1 QDEQTEANIESNTTV
16 RKSTEM
22 PSVCTAASVK
32 IDMVTAA
39 PHILIVAP
47 SGIEIEYVSFS
58 RPSMRHRLM
67 FTGMFAAE
75 LLVKNPVMALSR
87 NTVNTSGYGFWRMAM
102 NTMSGFKTNATKS
115 IQPIKSINR
124 LP

>member
-1 QDEQTEANIESNTTV
+1 
-16 RKSTEM
+16 
-22 PSVCTAASVK
+22 
-32 IDMVTAA
+32 MVTAA
-39 PHILIVAP
+39 PPILIVAP

-58 RPSMRHRLM
+58 RPSLRHRLM

-115 IQPIKSINR
+115 IQPIKSIKDR
-124 LP
+124 KSVVEGKVVDFVGGRARTIEKMI